1 MAFIR
6 VLLWSVCPRWTCPA
20 LCPPTSRS
28 GPDWRAGGPLAA
40 LQKKRPFFGPSSAPL
55 SALEIRPRT
64 SAAFCCR
71 ADASGR
77 WFRTCDPGQDS
88 DRALLGFG
96 LNLARLSG
104 NSCQI
109 HRRRNLCV
117 TRHRALLKSNSWEGA
132 YVHGGRGDADG
143 SRQHLRVGGGGG
155 AQTGL
160 TGRNQLTEVKTSK
173 FSHLSGTL
181 LSLICYFLF
190 FKTSVCV

>member
-6 VLLWSVCPRWTCPA
+6 VLLWWVLVSLSTLDV
-20 LCPPTSRS
+20 SRS
-28 GPDWRAGGPLAA
+28 LSSNQPLWSRLEGWRAFGSTTEEET
-40 LQKKRPFFGPSSAPL
+40 FFLDSGPSSAPL

-160 TGRNQLTEVKTSK
+160 TQAEIS
-173 FSHLSGTL
+173 
-181 LSLICYFLF
+181 
-190 FKTSVCV
+190 